1 MSREGFRLFVEYLKR
16 SENYKVFCDFM
27 AKKTQ
32 KWDDLSKYEA
42 LRHEA
47 MWELNVPGEIEL
59 TYPCFGNIHDKAYS
73 FEHWWKQKGE
83 KWAAFLK
90 NPGPNVVS
98 LTEPYVRDL
107 AKGIEMEISAIRI
120 QLHQK
125 LGREATGEEVI
136 ADFIEGAKYLGPIL
150 LRINPLAEIDPLVRN
165 FRKKAKEA
173 KKHAK
178 KIMKTKVYGPRVKLD
193 PNNLAQG
200 GLDKLKKY
208 LRVYDLDNRGI
219 DWIDI
224 ICDPEVGNQEICKYI
239 SEMDDVPTPLDFYD
253 EWSIYLR
260 YIRKAK
266 KIIKNS
272 ERCIFPG
279 DYQ

>member
-1 MSREGFRLFVEYLKR
+1 MSKEGFRLFVEYLKR

-32 KWDDLSKYEA
+32 EWDDLSNYES

-47 MWELNVPGEIEL
+47 MRELKVPGEIEF
-59 TYPCFGNIHDKAYS
+59 TYPVFWNIHDKAYS
-73 FEHWWKQKGE
+73 FEQWWQQKLG
-83 KWAAFLK
+83 KRAAYLK
-90 NPGPNVVS
+90 NPGPKDRS
-98 LTEPYVRDL
+98 FEEPDVREL
-107 AKGIEMEISAIRI
+107 AESIEMEIGVSRI

-125 LGREATGEEVI
+125 LGRKASGEEVI
-136 ADFIEGAKYLGPIL
+136 ADFIEGVKARGPIF
-150 LRINPLAEIDPLVRN
+150 LRINPLAKIDPLVWN

-193 PNNLAQG
+193 PNNLSQG
-200 GLDKLKKY
+200 ELDKLKKY
-208 LRVYDLDNRGI
+208 LHVYDLDKQDT

-239 SEMDDVPTPLDFYD
+239 SEMDDVPTRFDFSD

-260 YIRKAK
+260 HIRKAK